1 MNMNLALLKEILCIP
16 TFSLE
21 EEKLIN
27 YLKKY
32 LSNKPVSV
40 EVDTVGNILVTKGV
54 SDCFPCLVAH
64 TDTVHA
70 LVDEIDIREVER
82 VNSQGESKPALTGY
96 LPKSDVPTGCG
107 GDDKA
112 GVFIC
117 LQLLDKF
124 EEIKIFFPIAEEIGC
139 KGTNDAKAEWF
150 TDVGYFI
157 QFDSPENDTM
167 SLSLRA
173 KRLFDEKGTFWDI
186 CKDLI
191 HDHGIVQLQHHSFT
205 DVGYLGERNQVDCLN
220 LATGYYNYH
229 KQNEYVIIEDVQNA
243 IDLGQRLLTAA
254 GNKKYSNTYH
264 SQFSSNDLVG
274 LK

>member
-1 MNMNLALLKEILCIP
+1 MNMNIDLLKEILSIP
-16 TFSLE
+16 SFSSE
-21 EEKLIN
+21 EGKLIN
-27 YLKKY
+27 YLENY
-32 LSNKPVSV
+32 LSNKDVSM
-40 EVDTVGNILVTKGV
+40 EIDSQGNIIVTKGK
-54 SDCFPCLVAH
+54 SDCYPCLVAH

-96 LPKSDVPTGCG
+96 LPKSDIPTGCG

-117 LQLLDKF
+117 LQLLDLF
-124 EEIKIFFPIAEEIGC
+124 EEIKIFFPISEEIGC
-139 KGTNDAKAEWF
+139 VGTKGAKAEWF
-150 TDVGYFI
+150 SDVGYFI

-173 KRLFDEKGTFWDI
+173 KRLFDENGVFWNI

-220 LATGYYNYH
+220 LAAGYYNYH
-229 KQNEYVIIEDVQNA
+229 KQNEYVILDDVQNA
-243 IDLGQRLLTAA
+243 IDLGQTLLLAA
-254 GNKKYSNTYH
+254 GNNKYSNTYH
-264 SQFSSNDLVG
+264 AQFSPKRVHV
-274 LK
+274 

>member
-54 SDCFPCLVAH
+54 SDCYPCLVAH

-82 VNSQGESKPALTGY
+82 VNSQGETKPALTGF
-96 LPKSDVPTGCG
+96 LPNSDVPTGCG

-139 KGTNDAKAEWF
+139 KGTNAAKAEWF

-229 KQNEYVIIEDVQNA
+229 KQNEYVVIEDVQNA